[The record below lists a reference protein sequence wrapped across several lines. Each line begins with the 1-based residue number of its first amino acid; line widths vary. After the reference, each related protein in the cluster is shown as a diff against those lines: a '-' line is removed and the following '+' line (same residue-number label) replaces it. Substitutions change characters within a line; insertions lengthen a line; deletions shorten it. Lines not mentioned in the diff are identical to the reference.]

1 MTRPN
6 PGARG
11 QGLVEFALVLPIA
24 LLIILALFDLGRAVF
39 VYNGLTN
46 AAREGARLA
55 VVNQDKD
62 DVTDRVADMTIGIG
76 LSNAGDPDDVVS
88 FFKQL
93 PNDDPTA
100 NDECSTLAVGCVAV
114 VVARAEW
121 SAITPII
128 GSIVGPISLEAR
140 SELPVEF
147 VCPNDR
153 IASYPGGVCPRTP

>member
-1 MTRPN
+1 MDRRSDR
-6 PGARG
+6 ASG

-62 DVTDRVADMTIGIG
+62 DIIDRVTAMTIGTG

-88 FFKQL
+88 FYRQL

-100 NDECSTLAVGCVAV
+100 NDECTTVTVGCVAV
-114 VVARAEW
+114 VVARSEW

-140 SELPVEF
+140 SELAVEF
-147 VCPNDR
+147 VCPNDNL
-153 IASYPGGVCPRTP
+153 ASYPGGVCPREP